1 MNLRLSDRQT
11 YCDRFNEMPKYDL
24 FIQPPYMNAAGSLG
38 FAPNPRGAV
47 DLSHL
52 GAFVTNPVSLKA
64 RTVAHGRRFAS
75 FPGGF
80 LLHTGYPNPGL
91 SAVIRRYASRWARS
105 DLPVIVHLLVQ
116 HVRDLPGMIGRLETL
131 EGVVGVELGLPPEM
145 DRSELQAYLQM
156 ASGELPVIVRLPFE
170 GALNLAGTAWEAGA
184 AAVSLC
190 PPRGL
195 VAGEG
200 AGFSRG
206 RLYGPGLLPQS
217 LGLVQAISQLD
228 IPIIGSGG
236 IYNEQQAENML
247 AAGALAVQLDAC
259 LWRGDFWWR

>member
-1 MNLRLSDRQT
+1 
-11 YCDRFNEMPKYDL
+11 MPKYDL

-38 FAPNPRGAV
+38 FAPNPHGPV
-47 DLSHL
+47 DLSRL
-52 GAFVTNPVSLKA
+52 GVFITHPVSLKA
-64 RTVAHGRRFAS
+64 RTVARSRRFVG

-80 LLHTGYPNPGL
+80 LLHTGYPNSGL
-91 SAVIRRYASRWARS
+91 RAVIRRYASRWARS

-116 HVRDLPGMIGRLETL
+116 QVSELPLMIGRLETL
-131 EGVVGVELGLPPEM
+131 EGVVGVELGLPPEVE
-145 DRSELQAYLQM
+145 RGELQAYVQT

-170 GALNLAGTAWEAGA
+170 TALTLASAALEAGA

-217 LGLVQAISQLD
+217 LALVQALAELD

-236 IYNEQQAENML
+236 IYNEQQAKDML
-247 AAGALAVQLDAC
+247 AVGALAVQLDAC

>member
-1 MNLRLSDRQT
+1 
-11 YCDRFNEMPKYDL
+11 MPKYDL

-38 FAPNPRGAV
+38 FAPNPHGPV
-47 DLSHL
+47 DLSRL
-52 GAFVTNPVSLKA
+52 GVFVTNPVSLKA

-75 FPGGF
+75 FQGGF
-80 LLHTGYPNPGL
+80 LLHTGYPNLGL

-105 DLPVIVHLLVQ
+105 DLAVIVHLLVQ
-116 HVRDLPGMIGRLETL
+116 HIRDLPGMIGRLETL

-145 DRSELQAYLQM
+145 DRRELQAYVQM

-170 GALNLAGTAWEAGA
+170 AALNLASVAWEAGA
-184 AAVSLC
+184 AAVSLS

-195 VAGEG
+195 VAGEA
-200 AGFSRG
+200 AGFSPG

-236 IYNEQQAENML
+236 IYNARQADDML
-247 AAGALAVQLDAC
+247 GMGALAVQLDAC